1 MSAAASPRPR
11 RAADPGEADRL
22 RSRRD
27 NARWSAVVGFLLL
40 FGGSFSAAFV
50 AGGVAMIAYGA
61 VASIVW
67 SARLRKVQGD
77 PWAYDPDL
85 DGPAAPTWARE
96 GRPPA
101 PHEHDGDDA
110 PGAPEGPDGEQAG
123 PRRP

>member
-1 MSAAASPRPR
+1 MSQAPRPR
-11 RAADPGEADRL
+11 TPPDPAEVERL

-27 NARWSAVVGFLLL
+27 SARWSAVVGFLLL

-67 SARLRKVQGD
+67 STRLRKVQGD

-101 PHEHDGDDA
+101 RHEHDEPLDVDE
-110 PGAPEGPDGEQAG
+110 PSG
-123 PRRP
+123 PR